1 MPFQQ
6 GFKQEE
12 TVADPDLE
20 AYRQNRLILYKFKRG
35 MEISPIR
42 NTQLV
47 NIYYTAGDPKFGAK
61 IANEI
66 ARVYIDSHLEAKL
79 EFELKANPWLNT
91 RMEELRTQ
99 LRESEAKL
107 QAFCKRK
114 AWLMCKV
121 LEGLATQELEELTS
135 QMNKARD
142 RRVAAE
148 TLYQVANSYGKM
160 TVA

>member
-1 MPFQQ
+1 MPFLQ

-12 TVADPDLE
+12 TIADPDLE

-42 NTQLV
+42 KTQLV
-47 NIYYTAGDPKFGAK
+47 NIYYTAGDPKLAAK

-66 ARVYIDSHLEAKL
+66 ARVYMDSHLEAKL
-79 EFELKANPWLNT
+79 EVELKANTWLNT

-121 LEGLATQELEELTS
+121 LKGS
-135 QMNKARD
+135 QRK
-142 RRVAAE
+142 
-148 TLYQVANSYGKM
+148 SWKS
-160 TVA
+160 